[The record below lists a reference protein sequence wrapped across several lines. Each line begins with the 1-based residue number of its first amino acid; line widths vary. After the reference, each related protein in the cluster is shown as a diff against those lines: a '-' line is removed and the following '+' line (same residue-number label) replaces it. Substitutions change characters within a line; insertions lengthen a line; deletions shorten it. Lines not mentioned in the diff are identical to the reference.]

1 MDYPEL
7 SREILPLVG
16 GSQNIASYTNCM
28 TRLRLNLDDPS
39 RVDVAALR
47 RLPGVMGVVD
57 GPQLQIVVGPGH
69 AQRLRD
75 AFAEVADAPAEA
87 PVDDPEDEVA
97 DIAAAAGG
105 GAVAGRSATAPSAA
119 AGAAAGGAGAAG
131 GESVDAATDLRTL
144 QEKNT
149 RRVKARHTSRV
160 HGLFRHIANIFV
172 PIIPGFIACG
182 LVVAIGNIWK
192 LIDPGVVANPWF
204 LVFSA
209 IGTIIVASLNL
220 IVGLNTAKEFGGT
233 PVLGLIA
240 GAISYLPALAG
251 IAATTAPDGTV
262 TTPAQPL
269 VLPLFGEL
277 RPALGGIIGVM
288 VTAWLF
294 TVIEKWMR
302 KRVPAW
308 ADLFVVPVVTLLA
321 GAVVC
326 IFVIMP
332 ISGLLMQGINW
343 LLIDFALERGG
354 VVGGYLLASLFLPL
368 VMLGIH
374 QGLTPIHAQLITD
387 HGFTELLPVLA
398 MAGAGEVGMAIA
410 IYVKTRDKR
419 LRNIIRAALPIGV
432 LGVGEPLIYGVSLP
446 LFYPLITACLGGGFG
461 GAFMAYAIQATDG
474 FGAGALGLS
483 GVLMTAVI
491 TNGAWLWYVGGLVI
505 SYIMGFVLTYFFGF
519 KEHMVE
525 RLG

>member
-1 MDYPEL
+1 MDYSKL
-7 SREILPLVG
+7 SEEILPLVG
-16 GSQNIASYTNCM
+16 GSENIASYTNCM
-28 TRLRLNLDDPS
+28 TRLRVNLNDPS
-39 RVDVAALR
+39 QADVAALK
-47 RLPGVMGVVD
+47 RLPGVMGVVA
-57 GPQLQIVVGPGH
+57 GPQLQVVVGPGH

-75 AFAEVADAPAEA
+75 AFAEIADAPAEA
-87 PVDDPEDEVA
+87 AVDDPEDEVA
-97 DIAAAAGG
+97 DMAAAAGG
-105 GAVAGRSATAPSAA
+105 RTAA
-119 AGAAAGGAGAAG
+119 ARR
-131 GESVDAATDLRTL
+131 GEPVDASADLRTL
-144 QEKNT
+144 QQQNT
-149 RRVKARHTSRV
+149 QKVKSKHTSRV

-192 LIDPGVVANPWF
+192 LIDPSVSGNPWF
-204 LVFSA
+204 LVFA
-209 IGTIIVASLNL
+209 ALGTIVVASLNL

-251 IAATTAPDGTV
+251 IAATTSPDGTV
-262 TTPAQPL
+262 LTPAQPL

-294 TVIEKWMR
+294 TVIEKWVR

-308 ADLFVVPVVTLLA
+308 ADLFVVPVVTLLI
-321 GAVVC
+321 GAVIC

-332 ISGLLMQGINW
+332 VSGLLMQGINW

-354 VVGGYLLASLFLPL
+354 VVGGYLLSSLFLPL

-410 IYVKTRDKR
+410 IFIKTKSTR
-419 LRNIIRAALPIGV
+419 LKNIIRAALPIGV

-461 GAFMAYAIQATDG
+461 GAFIAYGIQVTDG

-505 SYIMGFVLTYFFGF
+505 SYIMGFVLTWFFGF

>member
-7 SREILPLVG
+7 SEEILPLVG

-28 TRLRLNLDDPS
+28 TRLRLNLHDPS
-39 RVDVAALR
+39 KADVAALR
-47 RLPGVMGVVD
+47 RLTGVMGVVD
-57 GPQLQIVVGPGH
+57 GPQLQVVVGPGH

-75 AFAEVADAPAEA
+75 AFAEIVDAPAEA

-97 DIAAAAGG
+97 DIAAAA
-105 GAVAGRSATAPSAA
+105 AGSRA
-119 AGAAAGGAGAAG
+119 AGARASGG
-131 GESVDAATDLRTL
+131 GEPVDAATDLRTL
-144 QEKNT
+144 QQQHTQK
-149 RRVKARHTSRV
+149 VKSRHTSRV

-192 LIDPGVVANPWF
+192 LIDPSVTANPWF
-204 LVFSA
+204 LVFA
-209 IGTIIVASLNL
+209 ALGTIVVTSLNL

-251 IAATTAPDGTV
+251 IAATTAADGTV
-262 TTPAQPL
+262 TPAQPL

-277 RPALGGIIGVM
+277 KPALGGIIGVM

-294 TVIEKWMR
+294 TVIEKWIR

-308 ADLFVVPVVTLLA
+308 ADLFVVPVVTLLI
-321 GAVVC
+321 GAVIC

-354 VVGGYLLASLFLPL
+354 VIGGYLLSSLFLPL

-410 IYVKTRDKR
+410 IFLKTKSTR
-419 LRNIIRAALPIGV
+419 LKNIIRAALPIGV

-461 GAFMAYAIQATDG
+461 GAFVAFGIQASGG

-505 SYIMGFVLTYFFGF
+505 SYIMGFVLTWFFGF

>member
-1 MDYPEL
+1 MDYSKL
-7 SREILPLVG
+7 SEEILPLVG
-16 GSQNIASYTNCM
+16 GSENIASYTNCM
-28 TRLRLNLDDPS
+28 TRLRVNLNDPS
-39 RVDVAALR
+39 KADVAALK

-57 GPQLQIVVGPGH
+57 GPQLQVVVGPGH

-75 AFAEVADAPAEA
+75 AFSEIADAPAEA
-87 PVDDPEDEVA
+87 AVDDPADEVA

-105 GAVAGRSATAPSAA
+105 RTAA
-119 AGAAAGGAGAAG
+119 ARG
-131 GESVDAATDLRTL
+131 GEPVDASADLRTL
-144 QEKNT
+144 QQQNT
-149 RRVKARHTSRV
+149 QKVKSKHTSRV

-192 LIDPGVVANPWF
+192 LIDPSVAGNPWF
-204 LVFSA
+204 LVFA
-209 IGTIIVASLNL
+209 ALGTIVVASLNL

-251 IAATTAPDGTV
+251 IAATTSPDGTV
-262 TTPAQPL
+262 LTPAQPL

-288 VTAWLF
+288 ITAWLF
-294 TVIEKWMR
+294 TVIEKWVR
-302 KRVPAW
+302 RRVPAW
-308 ADLFVVPVVTLLA
+308 ADLFVVPVVTLLI

-354 VVGGYLLASLFLPL
+354 VVGGYLLSSLFLPL

-410 IYVKTRDKR
+410 IFIKTKSSR
-419 LRNIIRAALPIGV
+419 LKNIIRAALPIGV

-461 GAFMAYAIQATDG
+461 GAFIAYGIQVTDG

-505 SYIMGFVLTYFFGF
+505 SYIMGFLLTWFFGF

>member
-1 MDYPEL
+1 VDYSKL
-7 SREILPLVG
+7 SEEILPLVG
-16 GSQNIASYTNCM
+16 GSENIASYTNCM
-28 TRLRLNLDDPS
+28 TRLRVNLNDPS
-39 RVDVAALR
+39 QADVAALK
-47 RLPGVMGVVD
+47 RLPGVMGVVA
-57 GPQLQIVVGPGH
+57 GPQLQVVVGPGH

-75 AFAEVADAPAEA
+75 AFAEIADAPAEA
-87 PVDDPEDEVA
+87 AVDDPEDEVA
-97 DIAAAAGG
+97 DMAAAAGG
-105 GAVAGRSATAPSAA
+105 RTAA
-119 AGAAAGGAGAAG
+119 ARR
-131 GESVDAATDLRTL
+131 GEPVDASADLRTL
-144 QEKNT
+144 QQQNT
-149 RRVKARHTSRV
+149 QKVKSKHTSRV

-192 LIDPGVVANPWF
+192 LIDPSVSGNPWF
-204 LVFSA
+204 LVFA
-209 IGTIIVASLNL
+209 ALGTIVVASLNL

-251 IAATTAPDGTV
+251 IAATTSPDGTV
-262 TTPAQPL
+262 LTPAQPL

-294 TVIEKWMR
+294 TVIEKWVR

-308 ADLFVVPVVTLLA
+308 ADLFVVPVVTLLI
-321 GAVVC
+321 GAVIC

-354 VVGGYLLASLFLPL
+354 VVGGYLLSSLFLPL

-410 IYVKTRDKR
+410 IFIKTKSTR
-419 LRNIIRAALPIGV
+419 LKNIIRAALPIGV

-461 GAFMAYAIQATDG
+461 GAFIAYGIQVTDG

-505 SYIMGFVLTYFFGF
+505 SYIMGFVLTWFFGF

>member
-1 MDYPEL
+1 MDYSKL
-7 SREILPLVG
+7 SEEILPLVG
-16 GSQNIASYTNCM
+16 GSANIASYTNCM
-28 TRLRLNLDDPS
+28 TRLRVNLNDPS
-39 RVDVAALR
+39 KADVAAIK

-57 GPQLQIVVGPGH
+57 GPQLQVVVGPGH

-75 AFAEVADAPAEA
+75 AFAEIADAPAEA
-87 PVDDPEDEVA
+87 AVDDPADEVA
-97 DIAAAAGG
+97 DIAAAASGRTAATR
-105 GAVAGRSATAPSAA
+105 GAEP
-119 AGAAAGGAGAAG
+119 
-131 GESVDAATDLRTL
+131 VDAAADLRTL
-144 QEKNT
+144 QQQNT
-149 RRVKARHTSRV
+149 QKVKSKHTSRV

-192 LIDPGVVANPWF
+192 LIDPGVAGNPWF
-204 LVFSA
+204 LVFA
-209 IGTIIVASLNL
+209 ALGTIVVASLNL

-251 IAATTAPDGTV
+251 IAATTSPDGTV
-262 TTPAQPL
+262 LTPAQPL

-294 TVIEKWMR
+294 TVIERWVR
-302 KRVPAW
+302 RRVPAW
-308 ADLFVVPVVTLLA
+308 ADLFVVPVVTLLV

-354 VVGGYLLASLFLPL
+354 VVGGYLLSSLFLPL

-410 IYVKTRDKR
+410 IFIKTKSTR
-419 LRNIIRAALPIGV
+419 LKNIIRAALPIGV

-461 GAFMAYAIQATDG
+461 GAFIAYGIQVTDG

-505 SYIMGFVLTYFFGF
+505 SYIMGFVLTWFFGF

>member
-7 SREILPLVG
+7 SEEILPLVG
-16 GSQNIASYTNCM
+16 GSRNIASYTNCM
-28 TRLRLNLDDPS
+28 TRLRLNLHDPS
-39 RVDVAALR
+39 KADVAALR
-47 RLPGVMGVVD
+47 RLTGVMGVVD
-57 GPQLQIVVGPGH
+57 GPQLQVVVGPGH

-75 AFAEVADAPAEA
+75 AFAEVVDAPAEA
-87 PVDDPEDEVA
+87 PVDDPDDEVA
-97 DIAAAAGG
+97 DIAAAAAGSRATGARASGG
-105 GAVAGRSATAPSAA
+105 GEP
-119 AGAAAGGAGAAG
+119 
-131 GESVDAATDLRTL
+131 VDAVTDLRTL
-144 QEKNT
+144 QQENT
-149 RRVKARHTSRV
+149 QKVKSRHTSRV

-192 LIDPGVVANPWF
+192 LIDPGVAANPWF
-204 LVFSA
+204 LVFA
-209 IGTIIVASLNL
+209 ALGTIVVASLNL

-251 IAATTAPDGTV
+251 IAATTAADGTV
-262 TTPAQPL
+262 TPAQPL

-277 RPALGGIIGVM
+277 KPALGGIIGVM

-294 TVIEKWMR
+294 TVIEKWIR

-308 ADLFVVPVVTLLA
+308 ADLFVVPVVTLLV
-321 GAVVC
+321 GAVIC

-354 VVGGYLLASLFLPL
+354 VIGGYLLSSLFLPL

-410 IYVKTRDKR
+410 IFLKTKSTR
-419 LRNIIRAALPIGV
+419 LKNIIRAALPIGV

-461 GAFMAYAIQATDG
+461 GAFVAFGIQASGG

-505 SYIMGFVLTYFFGF
+505 SYIMGFVLTWFFGF